1 MPRRSARER
10 YLTAGLFGALGL
22 WLIARSGKT
31 LSDRE
36 ALAHMLIAETSFSR
50 DKNEMA
56 QIVFVAINRAKK
68 YGVSLAEVVIPPGT
82 PVWNNGAP
90 YRSRFDGAM
99 RNVRYDAALAF
110 VDAVLAGKYKNGG
123 YTAFVHPTGM
133 PEPPCSASRVV
144 ANTFAGTRCL
154 PSWAL
159 GGKVVGGAM
168 FS

>member
-1 MPRRSARER
+1 MPQRSSRER
-10 YLTAGLFGALGL
+10 YLLAGLFGAAGL

-31 LSDRE
+31 LSDPE

-68 YGVSLAEVVIPPGT
+68 YGVSIADVVTPPGT
-82 PVWNNGAP
+82 PVWNTGSP

-110 VDAVLAGKYKNGG
+110 ANEVLAGKYKNGG
-123 YTAFVHPTGM
+123 YTSFVHPSGM
-133 PEPPCSASRVV
+133 PAPPCSANRV
-144 ANTFAGTRCL
+144 ASATNAGSRCL
-154 PSWAL
+154 PTWAVN
-159 GGKVVGGAM
+159 GKTVGGAV
-168 FS
+168 FV